1 VAAAAM
7 AINVLFMAS
16 PFFIKAQG
24 TGLSLPALKVS
35 YFV

>member
-16 PFFIKAQG
+16 PLFMKAQG
-24 TGLSLPALKVS
+24 RKYRLPARKVS
-35 YFV
+35 YFA